1 MKIKLTKKE
10 KYSLVGVNG
19 NAFSIMGYVRESLRK
34 EGLKDKIKE
43 YTQKATAK
51 DYNHLIVVSLE
62 YIELAN
68 KARDPYQ

>member
-1 MKIKLTKKE
+1 MKRKLTKKE

-34 EGLKDKIKE
+34 AGLKDKIKE

-51 DYNHLIVVSLE
+51 DYHHLIVVSLE

-68 KARDPYQ
+68 KARDP

>member
-1 MKIKLTKKE
+1 MKRNLPKKE
-10 KYSLVGVNG
+10 KYSLVGING
-19 NAFSIMGYVRESLRK
+19 NAFSIMGYVRNALKK

-51 DYNHLIVVSLE
+51 DYNHLIAVSLE

-68 KARDPYQ
+68 KSEK

>member
-1 MKIKLTKKE
+1 MKRKLTKKE

-51 DYNHLIVVSLE
+51 V
-62 YIELAN
+62 
-68 KARDPYQ
+68 

>member
-1 MKIKLTKKE
+1 MKRKLTKKE

-19 NAFSIMGYVRESLRK
+19 NAFSIMGYVRESFRK

-68 KARDPYQ
+68 KARNPYQ

>member
-1 MKIKLTKKE
+1 MKRKFTKKE

>member
-1 MKIKLTKKE
+1 
-10 KYSLVGVNG
+10 
-19 NAFSIMGYVRESLRK
+19 MGYVRNALKK

-68 KARDPYQ
+68 KSKK

>member
-1 MKIKLTKKE
+1 MKRTLTKKE
-10 KYSLVGVNG
+10 KYSLIGING
-19 NAFSIMGYVRESLRK
+19 NAFSIMGYVRNTLKK

-51 DYNHLIVVSLE
+51 DYNHLIAVSLE

-68 KARDPYQ
+68 KARASYQ

>member
-1 MKIKLTKKE
+1 MKRKLTKKE

-19 NAFSIMGYVRESLRK
+19 NAFSIMGYVRNALKK

-68 KARDPYQ
+68 KGRETYQ

>member
-1 MKIKLTKKE
+1 MKRKLTKKE
-10 KYSLVGVNG
+10 KYSLVGING
-19 NAFSIMGYVRESLRK
+19 NAFSIMSYVRESLRK
-34 EGLKDKIKE
+34 EGLKDKIEE

-51 DYNHLIVVSLE
+51 DYNHLIAVSLE

>member
-1 MKIKLTKKE
+1 MKRNLTKKE
-10 KYSLVGVNG
+10 KYSLVGING

-34 EGLKDKIKE
+34 EGLKDKIEE

-51 DYNHLIVVSLE
+51 DYNHLIAVSLE

-68 KARDPYQ
+68 KGRETYQ

>member
-1 MKIKLTKKE
+1 MKRSLTKKE

-19 NAFSIMGYVRESLRK
+19 NAFSIMGYVRNALKK

-43 YTQKATAK
+43 YTQKAIAK
-51 DYNHLIVVSLE
+51 EYNHLIAVSLE

-68 KARDPYQ
+68 KSKK

>member
-1 MKIKLTKKE
+1 MKRKLTKKE

-19 NAFSIMGYVRESLRK
+19 NAFSIMGYVRNALKK

-51 DYNHLIVVSLE
+51 DYNHLIAVSLE

-68 KARDPYQ
+68 KARAPYQ